1 MVIDK
6 FLIMEQ
12 TKVGCDYVATEYLI
26 NKQYELNV
34 GDYLYAVSYE
44 GRGCYSGFD
53 FKVIAITEYGMSIE
67 EYGNRKKFI
76 AWKDEERDLRIYPFP
91 PLKNG
96 LGKKNFCNRSNTI
109 KDFAL
114 YEHHDRRKRVH
125 WNDDWYD
132 KYINNFK
139 NIIQEDSGVQQVLN
153 LRMDCCV

>member
-12 TKVGCDYVATEYLI
+12 AKVGCDYAATEYLI

-44 GRGCYSGFD
+44 GRGCYAGFN
-53 FKVIAITEYGMSIE
+53 FKIIAITEFGMSIE
-67 EYGNRKKFI
+67 EDGNRKKFI
-76 AWKDEERDLRIYPFP
+76 AWKDEERNLRIYPFP
-91 PLKNG
+91 TFRNG
-96 LGKKNFCNRSNTI
+96 LGKKNFCDRSNSI

-114 YEHHDRRKRVH
+114 YKHYDRSSKVH
-125 WNDDWYD
+125 WNDSWYD

-139 NIIQEDSGVQQVLN
+139 NIQEYSGIQQSMN
-153 LRMDCCV
+153 LRMDCCI